1 MKHRFDVIVVGGGH
15 AGTEA
20 ALAAARMGV
29 EVALVT
35 HRRDRLGE
43 MSCNPAI
50 GGIGKG
56 HIVREIDALDG
67 IMARCAD
74 RAGIQFRLL
83 NRRKGPAVRGPRTQ
97 CDRELY
103 RGAVQQMIRAQERLT
118 VLEAEVQDLCM
129 EGGHVSGVR
138 TSASDLSARS
148 VILTTGTFL
157 GGVIHI
163 GHEQRAAGR
172 IGDASAVRL
181 AEALRDLGFDTRR
194 LKTGTPPRLR
204 AASVDWTSVGMQPG
218 DESPTTLSFLPPNH
232 LAPQICCGITATTP
246 RTHDIIRRNLER
258 SALYGGAISGKG
270 PRYCPSIEDK
280 ILRFA
285 AQSSHQIYLEPE
297 GLTSGVIY
305 PNGISTSLPADV
317 QDLYVRSI
325 PGLQAAE
332 ILQPGYAVEYD
343 YLDPRELDHRLES
356 RALKGLYLAGQI
368 NGTTGYEEAAGQGLI
383 AGINA
388 AASVRGTA
396 GLAPDRTSS
405 YIGVMIDD
413 LVSRGVTEP
422 YRVFTSR
429 SEFRLSLRADN
440 ADQRLTQAGLDAGCV
455 GGDRRIAFLVKMEK
469 LAAARDAAD
478 SLSLTPSEARRH
490 GFAVNQ
496 DGVSRSISTLLS
508 YPEISV
514 ESILERF
521 PDLAVHD
528 REVWD
533 QIACECHYLPYLGR
547 QERDAAAVRRDQ
559 ETKLDTGLDY
569 SRLSG
574 LSGELR
580 EKLSR
585 ARPAD
590 IGQAS
595 RIEGMTPAALAL
607 LLIKSRGSE
616 QVKS

>member
-1 MKHRFDVIVVGGGH
+1 M
-15 AGTEA
+15 
-20 ALAAARMGV
+20 
-29 EVALVT
+29 
-35 HRRDRLGE
+35 
-43 MSCNPAI
+43 
-50 GGIGKG
+50 
-56 HIVREIDALDG
+56 
-67 IMARCAD
+67 
-74 RAGIQFRLL
+74 
-83 NRRKGPAVRGPRTQ
+83 
-97 CDRELY
+97 
-103 RGAVQQMIRAQERLT
+103 
-118 VLEAEVQDLCM
+118 
-129 EGGHVSGVR
+129 
-138 TSASDLSARS
+138 
-148 VILTTGTFL
+148 
-157 GGVIHI
+157 
-163 GHEQRAAGR
+163 
-172 IGDASAVRL
+172 
-181 AEALRDLGFDTRR
+181 
-194 LKTGTPPRLR
+194 
-204 AASVDWTSVGMQPG
+204 
-218 DESPTTLSFLPPNH
+218 
-232 LAPQICCGITATTP
+232 
-246 RTHDIIRRNLER
+246 
-258 SALYGGAISGKG
+258 
-270 PRYCPSIEDK
+270 
-280 ILRFA
+280 
-285 AQSSHQIYLEPE
+285 
-297 GLTSGVIY
+297 
-305 PNGISTSLPADV
+305 
-317 QDLYVRSI
+317 
-325 PGLQAAE
+325 
-332 ILQPGYAVEYD
+332 EYD